1 MRRSPVLRSSWLL
14 LLLLFPLAAGGASAQ
29 EAVPPVTARN
39 AFYVE
44 LLGNGLIYSMNYD
57 RLFTDQL
64 SGRVGLMFLGGT
76 DDEGGSAVVT
86 ATPLMVNYLFGR
98 GNSHFEAGAGLLVI
112 SGAVDEIPGEEDQSF
127 SGAIGTG
134 TLGYRYQRPA
144 GGFVF
149 RVGLTPFFSTQA
161 FGPWFG
167 MSFGYGF

>member
-1 MRRSPVLRSSWLL
+1 MRRPPVFRSFWILL
-14 LLLLFPLAAGGASAQ
+14 LLLLPLTAGDATAQ
-29 EAVPPVTARN
+29 EAAPPVTARN

-44 LLGNGLIYSMNYD
+44 LLGNGLFYSMNYD
-57 RLFTDQL
+57 RLFTDQV
-64 SGRVGLMFLGGT
+64 SGRVGLMFLGAAS
-76 DDEGGSAVVT
+76 DEGSAAVT

-98 GNSHFEAGAGLLVI
+98 GNSHFEAGVGILVV
-112 SGAVDEIPGEEDQSF
+112 SGAVDDVPGEEDQSF

-134 TLGYRYQRPA
+134 TLGYRYQRPG

-167 MSFGYGF
+167 ISFGYGF

>member
-1 MRRSPVLRSSWLL
+1 MRRPLSVRSFWILL
-14 LLLLFPLAAGGASAQ
+14 LLLLPLTAGGATAQ

-64 SGRVGLMFLGGT
+64 SGRVGLMFLGAA
-76 DDEGGSAVVT
+76 DDEGGSAAVA

-112 SGAVDEIPGEEDQSF
+112 SGAVDEVPGEEDEAF

-134 TLGYRYQRPA
+134 TLGYRYQRPG

-167 MSFGYGF
+167 ISFGYGF